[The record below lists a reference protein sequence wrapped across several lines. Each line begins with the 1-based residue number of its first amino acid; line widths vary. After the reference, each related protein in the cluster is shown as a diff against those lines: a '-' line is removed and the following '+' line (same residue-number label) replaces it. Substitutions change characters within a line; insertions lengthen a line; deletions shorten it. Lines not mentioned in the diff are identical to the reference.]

1 MTPTTVPPAVPALDL
16 EDIQGGVLRQRPMPY
31 TGAYFILHIGDPRH
45 GRVMLS
51 KLLPHVAS
59 AANWW
64 DPPSDAWI
72 SVALSHKGLA
82 ALGVPDEILAG
93 FAPEF
98 RQGMAAR
105 ASHLGDTGASAP
117 ANWETP
123 FGTDGVHVAIA
134 VFARDE
140 ASLNEKIALAELA
153 REDLPDVSVT
163 FELRTPAL
171 PSGRT
176 HLGFV
181 DGIGEPVIEGS
192 GLVSAVQSARGHYG
206 YLPGFGRPVKAGEFL
221 LGHVNELG
229 SVSDG
234 PAPDIL
240 GRNGTY
246 VSFRKLY
253 VDAAAFRRF
262 LAENSS
268 TAAEEEAL
276 AAKMVG
282 RWRSGA
288 PVELTPDADDPEL
301 AADPQRVNDF
311 LYQADP
317 VGLRCPIGAHIRRM
331 NPRDGLSGSST
342 EVQLHRILRR
352 GATYGPPLPD
362 GITSD
367 DGADRGIVFLFIG
380 ADISRQFEFVK
391 SQWTND
397 GDFVGLGPER
407 DPVVGAQDA
416 GATFTI
422 PRRPVRRRLHGLPR
436 FVRTCGGEYLFL
448 PSISALAWLA
458 AGRYETTGG

>member
-1 MTPTTVPPAVPALDL
+1 MTSPQAPPSAPALEL

-31 TGAYFILHIGDPRH
+31 TGAYFMLHIGDPQQ
-45 GRVMLS
+45 GRTMLS
-51 KLLPHVAS
+51 KLLPDVAS

-64 DPPSDAWI
+64 DPPAGAWI
-72 SVALSHKGLA
+72 SVALSHQGLA
-82 ALGVPDEILAG
+82 ALGVPDKLLAG

-98 RQGMAAR
+98 REGMAAR
-105 ASHLGDTGASAP
+105 AGNLGDTGPSAP
-117 ANWETP
+117 ENWETP

-134 VFARDE
+134 VFASDE
-140 ASLNEKIALAELA
+140 ASLNEKIAIAEQA
-153 REDLPDVSVT
+153 RKELPGITVT

-192 GLVSAVQSARGHYG
+192 GLVSAVQAARGHYG
-206 YLPGFGRPVKAGEFL
+206 YLPGFGSPVKAGEFL

-229 SVSDG
+229 QVADT

-253 VDAAAFRRF
+253 VDTAAFRRF

-268 TAAEEEAL
+268 STQEEEAL
-276 AAKMVG
+276 AAKIVG

-288 PVELTPDADDPEL
+288 PVEVTPDTDDPEL
-301 AADPQRVNDF
+301 AADPHRVNDF

-317 VGLRCPIGAHIRRM
+317 VGLRCPLGAHIRRM
-331 NPRDGLSGSST
+331 NPRDGLGDSST
-342 EVQLHRILRR
+342 DVQLHRILRR

-362 GITSD
+362 GITAD

-380 ADISRQFEFVK
+380 ADIGRQFEFVK

-397 GDFVGLGPER
+397 GDFAGLGAER
-407 DPVVGAQDA
+407 DPVVGAQDDE
-416 GATFTI
+416 ATFTI
-422 PRRPVRRRLHGLPR
+422 PRRPIRRRLHGLPR

-448 PSISALAWLA
+448 PSISALTWLA
-458 AGRYETTGG
+458 AGRYEIAGG